1 MLFTHIFQVDN
12 CARDLTP
19 PTPQH
24 PASMLPRHCMRQP
37 NLLSLHLRMVR
48 MASTLTN
55 GHAHEGAL
63 LTLADLPKSNNFTS
77 KLPPDP
83 AFPTP
88 KDSHDAPRLALGP
101 RMVRDALYTF
111 VRPVPVSHSEL
122 LGVSPRAMKDIGL
135 EAHEAETQDFKDL
148 VAGNKIFWTESDGG
162 IYPWAQRYGGWQFG
176 SWAGQLG
183 DGRAIS
189 LFESINPNTKVRF
202 EIQLKGAGKTPY
214 SRFADGKA
222 VLRSSIRE
230 FVVSEALNALKIPT
244 TRALSLTLTPK
255 AMVARETME
264 PGAIVA
270 RFAQSWLR
278 IGTFD
283 ILRARGQRKLLR
295 QVADYVAED
304 VFGGWE
310 SLPLALHT
318 DTTSEYVDP
327 PGGVAKDTVEG
338 SKAVQENRYARLYR
352 EVARRNAKTVAAWQA
367 YGFMNGVLNTDN
379 TSIFGLSL
387 DFGPF
392 AFMDN
397 FDPAYTPNHDDH
409 MLRYSYRNQPSII
422 WWNLVRLGESLGE
435 LIGAGDQVDTKVF
448 VDDGVSED
456 FAPTLIERAETII
469 ARTGEEFKAVFMN
482 EYKRLMTARLSLKT
496 QKESDFKGLFSELLD
511 ILERLELDFNHFFR
525 RLSAVKISDMQTEEG
540 RKQKARIFYHKEG
553 ISALGETDD
562 SAAEKLSTWLE
573 SWHRR
578 IVEDWGE
585 NPNADRE
592 REAGMNSVNPKFVP
606 RGWVLDEV
614 IDRVQNQNDREILG
628 RIMKMSL
635 EPFEEEWG
643 GDREEEERFCGD
655 VPREG
660 RGLMCSCS
668 S

>member
-1 MLFTHIFQVDN
+1 
-12 CARDLTP
+12 
-19 PTPQH
+19 
-24 PASMLPRHCMRQP
+24 
-37 NLLSLHLRMVR
+37 

-63 LTLADLPKSNNFTS
+63 FTLGELPKSNNFTS

-111 VRPVPVSHSEL
+111 VRPVPVPHSEL
-122 LGVSPRAMKDIGL
+122 LGVSPRAMKDVGL
-135 EAHEAETQDFKDL
+135 EPHEAETQDFKDL
-148 VAGNKIFWTESDGG
+148 VAGNKIFWTEKDGG
-162 IYPWAQRYGGWQFG
+162 IYPWAQCYGGWQFG

-189 LFESINPNTKVRF
+189 LFESTNPNTKVRF

-230 FVVSEALNALKIPT
+230 FVVSEALNALRIPT

-255 AMVARETME
+255 AMVAREKME

-304 VFGGWE
+304 VFEGWE
-310 SLPLALHT
+310 SLPSALPK
-318 DTTSEYVDP
+318 DTIDEYADP
-327 PGGVAKDTVEG
+327 PRGVAKDTVEG
-338 SKAVQENRYARLYR
+338 SKAVEENRYARLYR
-352 EVARRNAKTVAAWQA
+352 EIARRNAKTVAAWQA

-435 LIGAGDQVDTKVF
+435 LIGAGEQVDTKVF
-448 VDDGVSED
+448 VNDGVSED

-469 ARTGEEFKAVFMN
+469 ARTGEEYKAVFMN
-482 EYKRLMTARLSLKT
+482 EYKRLMTARLGLRT
-496 QKESDFKGLFSELLD
+496 QKESDFKSLFSELLD
-511 ILERLELDFNHFFR
+511 TLEKLELDFNHFFR
-525 RLSAVKISDMQTEEG
+525 RLSAVKLSDIETEEQ

-553 ISALGETDD
+553 ISALGETND
-562 SAAEKLSTWLE
+562 SAAERVSTWLE
-573 SWHRR
+573 SWRQR
-578 IVEDWGE
+578 IVEDWAE
-585 NPNADRE
+585 NPTADME
-592 REAGMNSVNPKFVP
+592 REAAMKSVNPKFVP

-614 IDRVQNQNDREILG
+614 IDRVQNQDDREILS

-643 GDREEEERFCGD
+643 WDREEEERFCGD

>member
-1 MLFTHIFQVDN
+1 
-12 CARDLTP
+12 
-19 PTPQH
+19 
-24 PASMLPRHCMRQP
+24 MRQP
-37 NLLSLHLRMVR
+37 NLLSLPLRMVR

-162 IYPWAQRYGGWQFG
+162 IYPWAQCYGGWQFG

-482 EYKRLMTARLSLKT
+482 EYKRLMTARLGLKT

-511 ILERLELDFNHFFR
+511 ILEKLELDFNHFFR
-525 RLSAVKISDMQTEEG
+525 RLSAVKISDIQTEEG
-540 RKQKARIFYHKEG
+540 RKQKARMFCHKEG
-553 ISALGETDD
+553 ISALGETND

-635 EPFEEEWG
+635 EPFEDEWG
-643 GDREEEERFCGD
+643 GDRQEEERFCGD